1 MAQILS
7 FGIDQTFL
15 QERARVLAAAGLKVS
30 SVSQKD
36 EALRLAK
43 LAPPDVVIFGH
54 RVPESLRTAL
64 SRNIKKISPHV
75 RLIYLYLGAT
85 HDTEMAD
92 AVLALD
98 SQPDQ
103 LVATIRHLAGNTN
116 PEGATA

>member
-1 MAQILS
+1 VAHILS

-15 QERARVLAAAGLKVS
+15 QERAKVLAASGLKVS

-36 EALRLAK
+36 EALRLAR
-43 LAPPDVVIFGH
+43 LMPPDVVIFGH

-64 SRNIKKISPHV
+64 SRNLKKINPHA

-85 HDTEMAD
+85 QDTEMAD

-103 LVATIRHLAGNTN
+103 LVATIRHLTEHSSA
-116 PEGATA
+116 EATA